1 MAVPFYQLSCQ
12 YHARNYQ
19 ATPGFSHTPTP
30 QSLLTA
36 HPSFFAA
43 GSGAQFNFQ
52 QQSSPLRG
60 QGVPSANV
68 SDGGCKGAG
77 GLTHRCCQAHAGQH
91 VILSKYKCLLT
102 LLLCRHLHQR
112 VSGSLAGECSR
123 GPANQLTA
131 VGRRSDAT
139 CC

>member
-1 MAVPFYQLSCQ
+1 VAVPFNQLSCQ

-30 QSLLTA
+30 QSLLTTA

-77 GLTHRCCQAHAGQH
+77 GLTHRCCQAHAGWHMHLVQKSTPVH
-91 VILSKYKCLLT
+91 VAALQASTSACFWIACW
-102 LLLCRHLHQR
+102 
-112 VSGSLAGECSR
+112 
-123 GPANQLTA
+123 
-131 VGRRSDAT
+131 
-139 CC
+139 

>member
-1 MAVPFYQLSCQ
+1 MAVPFYRLSCQ

-19 ATPGFSHTPTP
+19 ATPGFSHTPTR

-68 SDGGCKGAG
+68 SDGGCGGAG
-77 GLTHRCCQAHAGQH
+77 GLTHGVVRHMLVGTC
-91 VILSKYKCLLT
+91 ILSKRRHLFT

-112 VSGSLAGECSR
+112 VSGSLAGECSW
-123 GPANQLTA
+123 GLPL
-131 VGRRSDAT
+131 
-139 CC
+139 